1 MAKKPKMKWDRGAV
15 LRGFEIIEMSPMK
28 FLSQVPSPCAI
39 PGHNAAMDIDVK
51 DCFSKSSVKHITE
64 QVEEGVTFDP
74 PMLDFERMFMGYPSH
89 EGRHTSFV
97 ALKRGEKKIPVMV
110 AKARARYT

>member
-15 LRGFEIIEMSPMK
+15 LRGFEIVEMTPLEV
-28 FLSQVPSPCAI
+28 LSNMPSPCAI

-51 DCFSKSSVKHITE
+51 DCFSKSSVKYITE
-64 QVEEGVTFDP
+64 QVEAGELFDP
-74 PMLDFERMFMGYPSH
+74 PMLDYERMFMGYPSH

-110 AKARARYT
+110 AKARA